1 MRKQL
6 GILSISMLPILGL
19 VACKDEVT
27 TEDVN
32 QRTSAVVSNVA
43 RQSARAFLSLQS
55 SETFAALGRGFEV
68 LGEGFSAVPMFAA
81 EEPMADDP
89 MRAEPVDPSTPA
101 DPMYDDIYTEEEEEM
116 SEEDIDRAVDEMSAW
131 LEENIFTEANLESSD
146 ETSATYRLRGE
157 LFCSAQEDC
166 AMAAPCDPNQ
176 VDCYDYDY
184 EEFDCS
190 SEPDEECIAQVN
202 EAKIRLKVTFRGDD
216 ALTVALQLGPDR
228 LEPVAL
234 DLAPEKVRLSTDLAD
249 VKEAIIF
256 LSTIAG
262 EEIPELPE
270 TMVGRVSIGLTV
282 NGEQDISVELSILE
296 AVAFAMATED
306 GPVAFDAGAADPMM
320 QVRAEGLAERVTVTS
335 SSGLLSL
342 VMPWAMLDDGDD
354 EYVDATDSMG
364 APAEPVAPAA
374 EPLDG
379 TFSFKTSGGGYSIV
393 LEGGNEALKVRGV
406 HMNAPLA
413 GMDYPVELKR
423 NDTLLFFLDL
433 NAESGRSFDVD
444 VTPDTAADSALF
456 TFTPEFDLS
465 VGFFLESIAA
475 NDASIDP
482 WLFDDVYNVNLSG
495 SGSASVLPV
504 AADDAGFPGGLKV
517 VAGTLVISASGS
529 AQSVVVNEGECL
541 SGTEVLAT
549 DAHPVLGHFIVV
561 ACP

>member
-6 GILSISMLPILGL
+6 GILSMSMLPILGL

-81 EEPMADDP
+81 EEPMASDP
-89 MRAEPVDPSTPA
+89 MRTEPVDPAAPG
-101 DPMYDDIYTEEEEEM
+101 DPMYDDIYGEDEEEM

-131 LEENIFTEANLESSD
+131 LEENVFTEANLESSD

-166 AMAAPCDPNQ
+166 AMSVPCDPNQ
-176 VDCYDYDY
+176 VDCYDLDVR
-184 EEFDCS
+184 ECS

-216 ALTVALQLGPDR
+216 ALTITLQLGPER

-234 DLAPEKVRLSTDLAD
+234 DLSPAKVRLSTDLAD

-270 TMVGRVSIGLTV
+270 TMVGRLSIGLTV
-282 NGEQDISVELSILE
+282 NGEQDVSVELSILE
-296 AVAFAMATED
+296 AVAFALTTED
-306 GPVAFDAGAADPMM
+306 GVVAFDAGAANPMM
-320 QVRAEGLAERVTVTS
+320 QVRAEGLAERLTVTG

-342 VMPWAMLDDGDD
+342 VMPWALLDDGDD
-354 EYVDATDSMG
+354 EEDFAD
-364 APAEPVAPAA
+364 PAA
-374 EPLDG
+374 PEPMMEEPAPVDG
-379 TFSFKTSGGGYSIV
+379 TFSFKSSGGGYSIV

-456 TFTPEFDLS
+456 TFTPELDLS

-482 WLFDDVYNVNLSG
+482 WLYDEVYNVNLSG

-517 VAGTLVISASGS
+517 VAGTLVLSSSGS
-529 AQSVVVNEGECL
+529 AQSVVVSEGECL
-541 SGTEVLAT
+541 SGTEVLAA
-549 DAHPVLGHFIVV
+549 DAHPVLGHFVV
-561 ACP
+561 IDCP